1 MHPVFTGCGSDSRRT
16 RALTLLAAVLALLQA
31 GAAAAA
37 DVPPQPEL
45 ARFEPGV
52 RSVLEEGLE
61 RFEAE
66 VRAPDATTRGQ
77 AWGRLGMLYQA
88 HHLQDLAETCYLEA
102 KSLDPDAFRWRYLLG
117 FVYQERGDFEAAE
130 DAYSDAL
137 ALDPQAVTAR
147 LRRAQVRAEQ
157 GRSDAAA
164 ADFRQVLER
173 DPNQA
178 AAHAGLGRLALG
190 ERRYEAARDHLERA
204 LALDPRADRLNYPL
218 AIALRGLGDVDGA
231 RGRMAQQGET
241 EVAVPDPLLA
251 EMSALTRSA
260 QIYLEAGYAAA
271 RAGRDREAVA
281 QFRQAVAFNPDDLAA
296 QLGLGQGLVL
306 VGDYAGAEAA
316 FDRAVELAPEDAVA
330 RYRRGSLYAQ
340 TGRDER
346 AVEDLERSL
355 AADGDNVQA
364 GFRLADALMRLGRY
378 DEAARTYGSIAPPP
392 EAAAL
397 VGYRQGLAELA
408 AGRCAAAAR
417 LFDRALASRPD
428 SGEIIQAVAR
438 TDASCDGVDPA
449 RRARALDLAGQLFT
463 ARRDAA
469 HASTLAMAFAAN
481 GEFDRAVAL
490 QEQLLDAAQ
499 ATGEP
504 DGIAWHATL
513 LERYRGRQPADRA
526 WPDGDAVFRPAAD
539 GAGPDRAG
547 GR

>member
-1 MHPVFTGCGSDSRRT
+1 VLTGCGSGSRRT
-16 RALTLLAAVLALLQA
+16 HALALLAAWLLLT
-31 GAAAAA
+31 GAVPAA
-37 DVPPQPEL
+37 DAPPQPEL

-52 RSVLEEGLE
+52 RTVLEEGLE
-61 RFEAE
+61 RFEAA
-66 VRAPDATTRGQ
+66 VRDPDAVARGQ

-102 KSLDPDAFRWRYLLG
+102 TALDPDAFRWRYLLG

-130 DAYSDAL
+130 GAYTEAL
-137 ALDPQAVTAR
+137 GLDPQAVNAR
-147 LRRAQVRAEQ
+147 LRRARVRAEQ

-164 ADFRQVLER
+164 EDFRQVLEE
-173 DPNQA
+173 DPDQA

-190 ERRYEAARDHLERA
+190 ERRYQAARDHLERA
-204 LALDPRADRLNYPL
+204 LALDPRADQLHYPL
-218 AIALRGLGDVDGA
+218 AIALRGLGDVADA
-231 RGRMAQQGET
+231 RAQMAQQGET

-306 VGDYAGAEAA
+306 IGDYPGAEAA

-340 TGRDER
+340 TGRDEL
-346 AVEDLERSL
+346 AVEDLAQAL

-378 DEAARTYGSIAPPP
+378 DEAAQTYGAVVPPP

-397 VGYRQGLAELA
+397 IGYRHGLAELA

-417 LFDRALASRPD
+417 LFDEALASRPD
-428 SGEIIQAVAR
+428 SGELIQAVAR
-438 TDASCDGVDPA
+438 TDASCDGVEPA
-449 RRARALDLAGQLFT
+449 RRARALELAGQLFA

-469 HASTLAMAFAAN
+469 HATTLAMALAAT
-481 GEFDRAVAL
+481 GDFDRAVDL
-490 QEQLLDAAQ
+490 QEQLLASAR
-499 ATGEP
+499 ASGEP
-504 DGIAWHATL
+504 ARIDWHEQL
-513 LERYRGRQPADRA
+513 LVRYRGGRAADRA
-526 WPDGDAVFRPAAD
+526 WPAGDAVFRPSVD

-547 GR
+547 SR